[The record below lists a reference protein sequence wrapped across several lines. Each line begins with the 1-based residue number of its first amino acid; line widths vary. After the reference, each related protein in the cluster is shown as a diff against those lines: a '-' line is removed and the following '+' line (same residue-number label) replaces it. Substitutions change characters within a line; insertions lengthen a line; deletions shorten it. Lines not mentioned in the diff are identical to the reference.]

1 MHEFD
6 NVISSRRTLDS
17 TYRYPVLMH
26 KLALYVVF
34 MLTIAILDVTAQ
46 TPKRLGPGPAEE
58 IEKTFRIVQ
67 ANLDSVKAHR
77 AYIFAKGM
85 NNPLLFDQYEEWMRK
100 YPENVNIPLAIGT
113 VYYNARMPQPKNF
126 LLRAATLDPKNAKI
140 WFMLAADADMASQ
153 NERAVEYME
162 KAVST
167 DPSNASY
174 AYFYL
179 KLLENKDPHLFKNKI
194 LEFVKQFPTDQR
206 GALGLYNLSQSSENA
221 AERIYYLEQLR
232 KQYPP
237 QKYAGSASGM
247 IALADAYIQTDL
259 QKASQLISEMGSK
272 GDWELRRKVTES
284 LIRVNAFEQ
293 QKNYESAIVEIN
305 KIVAPRF
312 NYLGEFLLL
321 KKASLLEN
329 LGDTQAAYDS
339 IAVRYA
345 KSPTDALYN
354 ALKFYG
360 NKVGKNE
367 DLVVK
372 DIDAIR
378 YSAAIEAYP
387 FDLEQYAVTER
398 LNLKALKGKVVLL
411 TFWFPG
417 CGPCREEFPH
427 FQSVVDSFRKD
438 SLAYIGINIIPSQD
452 GYVIPF
458 MRNTKYSFIPLRGST
473 EFAEKNFG
481 VSGAPQNFL
490 IDKNGKIVFK
500 DFTINQ
506 LNRRTLELMIAS
518 LLK

>member
-6 NVISSRRTLDS
+6 NMISTRGTLER
-17 TYRYPVLMH
+17 TYRLTVLRH
-26 KLALYVVF
+26 KLILYVVF
-34 MLTIAILDVTAQ
+34 MLTIGILDVTAQ

-85 NNPLLFDQYEEWMRK
+85 NNPLLFDQYEEWMSK

-153 NERAVEYME
+153 NERATEYME
-162 KAVST
+162 KAVSA
-167 DPSNASY
+167 DPSNVSY

-179 KLLENKDPHLFKNKI
+179 KLLENKDPYLYKNKI
-194 LEFVKQFPTDQR
+194 LEFVKQFPTDER
-206 GALGLYNLSQSSENA
+206 GAQALHNLSQSSENVE
-221 AERIYYLEQLR
+221 ERIHYLEQLR
-232 KQYPP
+232 MQYPP
-237 QKYAGSASGM
+237 QKYASSASGM

-259 QKASQLISEMGSK
+259 QKASQLIGEMGNKS
-272 GDWELRRKVTES
+272 DWELRGKMIES
-284 LIRVNAFEQ
+284 LIRVSAFEQ
-293 QKNYESAIVEIN
+293 QKNYGSAIAEIN
-305 KIVAPRF
+305 KIVVPRF
-312 NYLGEFLLL
+312 NYLDQFLLL

-329 LGDTQAAYDS
+329 AGDAKAAYDC

-345 KSPTDALYN
+345 KSPADTLYH

-372 DIDAIR
+372 DIDTIR
-378 YSAAIEAYP
+378 YSAAIDAYP
-387 FDLEQYAVTER
+387 FDLEQYTGTER

-427 FQSVVDSFRKD
+427 FQSVVDSFKED
-438 SLAYIGINIIPSQD
+438 SLVYVGINIIPSQD

-458 MRNTKYSFIPLRGST
+458 MRNTKFSFIPLRGSI
-473 EFAEKNFG
+473 EFAGKNYG

-506 LNRRTLELMIAS
+506 SNRRTLELMIAS